1 MTEELENG
9 LRRSLRA
16 TDPGELFTRRVMQ
29 RLPHEHRVAP
39 RRWLTW
45 SAGLDASLLLV
56 FGIRQQVLEQREQ
69 AAGLRAKRE
78 LLEALRVTSGK
89 LDLAYQAVDKEN
101 ET

>member
-1 MTEELENG
+1 
-9 LRRSLRA
+9 
-16 TDPGELFTRRVMQ
+16 MQ
-29 RLPHEHRVAP
+29 RLPRENHAAT
-39 RRWLTW
+39 RRWLAW
-45 SAGLDASLLLV
+45 SAGLAASLLLV

-69 AAGLRAKRE
+69 AAGLRAKQE

>member
-1 MTEELENG
+1 MTEQLEDA

-16 TDPGELFTRRVMQ
+16 DDPGELFTRRVMQ
-29 RLPHEHRVAP
+29 RLPRENHAAT
-39 RRWLTW
+39 RRWLAW
-45 SAGLDASLLLV
+45 SAGLAASLLLV
-56 FGIRQQVLEQREQ
+56 FGIRPHVLEQREQ
-69 AAGLRAKRE
+69 AAGLRAKQE

>member
-1 MTEELENG
+1 MTEELEKE
-9 LRRSLRA
+9 LRRSLSA
-16 TDPGELFTRRVMQ
+16 DDPGELFTRRVMQ
-29 RLPHEHRVAP
+29 RLPHQRRAAP

-45 SAGLDASLLLV
+45 SAGLAASLLLV

-69 AAGLRAKRE
+69 AAGLRAKQE

>member
-1 MTEELENG
+1 MTEELENE
-9 LRRSLRA
+9 LRRSLRT

-29 RLPHEHRVAP
+29 RLPHEHRAAP

-45 SAGLDASLLLV
+45 SAGLAASLLLA
-56 FGIRQQVLEQREQ
+56 FGLRQQVLEQREQ
-69 AAGLRAKRE
+69 TAGLRAKQE

>member
-1 MTEELENG
+1 MTEQLEDT
-9 LRRSLRA
+9 LRRSLRSD
-16 TDPGELFTRRVMQ
+16 DPGELFTRRVMQ
-29 RLPHEHRVAP
+29 RLPAEHRAVT

-45 SAGLDASLLLV
+45 SAGLAASLLLAI
-56 FGIRQQVLEQREQ
+56 GIRHQVLEQREQ

>member
-45 SAGLDASLLLV
+45 SAGLAASLLLV

>member
-1 MTEELENG
+1 MTEQLEEA

-16 TDPGELFTRRVMQ
+16 DDPGELFTRRVMQ
-29 RLPHEHRVAP
+29 RLPRENHAAARC
-39 RRWLTW
+39 WLAWAT
-45 SAGLDASLLLV
+45 GLAASLLLV

>member
-1 MTEELENG
+1 MTEELENE
-9 LRRSLRA
+9 LRRSLR
-16 TDPGELFTRRVMQ
+16 TNDPGELFTRRVMQ
-29 RLPHEHRVAP
+29 RLPHEHRAAP

-45 SAGLDASLLLV
+45 SAGLAASLLLV
-56 FGIRQQVLEQREQ
+56 FGIRQKVLEQREQ
-69 AAGLRAKRE
+69 AAGLRAKQE